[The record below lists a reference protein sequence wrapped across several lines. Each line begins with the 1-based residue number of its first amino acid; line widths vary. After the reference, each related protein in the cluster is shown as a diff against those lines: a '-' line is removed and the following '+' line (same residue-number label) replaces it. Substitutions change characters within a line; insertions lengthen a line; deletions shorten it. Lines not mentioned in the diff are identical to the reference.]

1 MRLFKNRGDIYVPK
15 TKFKSDVE
23 QKVLISILAFIIV
36 FTTVF
41 VIFIGFKYDFSAKK
55 FFTPDDLKVVAVEND
70 DVLPQVSGKKNYLF
84 IMNNE
89 DTKEMYFCTVIQVD
103 LDTLSYKAATIKN
116 DTQIEGKKLSE
127 IYANAGGAGVQTNLN
142 AYLGINIDYYVD
154 ESVNNFSDW
163 FDSLGKVN
171 YILID
176 DVRYKDTSRY
186 GFNIKLKSGE
196 QVLDGDKAS
205 KLLRYFAGEGDNI
218 SAVNDIFLAA
228 LSQQINAENY
238 DQREKLFNVFIEN
251 SETNFTVKDFT
262 ESVDGLKVLSDDTT
276 GVNVYNVNTSCEN
289 GKLTEQSLSDIKAY
303 FAK

>member
-1 MRLFKNRGDIYVPK
+1 MPK

-36 FTTVF
+36 FTAVF

-55 FFTPDDLKVVAVEND
+55 FFTPNDLKVVEVEND

-89 DTKEMYFCTVIQVD
+89 NTNEMYFCTVIQVD
-103 LDTLSYKAATIKN
+103 LDTLSYKVATIKN

-171 YILID
+171 YTLID

-218 SAVNDIFLAA
+218 LAVNDIFLAA

-238 DQREKLFNVFIEN
+238 EQREKLFNVFIEK

-276 GVNVYNVNTSCEN
+276 GVNVYNVNTSCES

>member
-1 MRLFKNRGDIYVPK
+1 MPK

-36 FTTVF
+36 FTAVF

-55 FFTPDDLKVVAVEND
+55 FFTPNDLKVVEVEND

-89 DTKEMYFCTVIQVD
+89 NTNEMYFCTVIQVD

-171 YILID
+171 YTLID

-218 SAVNDIFLAA
+218 LAVNDIFLAA

-238 DQREKLFNVFIEN
+238 EQREKLFNVFIEK

-276 GVNVYNVNTSCEN
+276 GVNVYNVNTSCES

>member
-1 MRLFKNRGDIYVPK
+1 MPK

-55 FFTPDDLKVVAVEND
+55 FFKPDDLKVVAVEND

-171 YILID
+171 YTLID

-238 DQREKLFNVFIEN
+238 DQREKLFNVFIEK

>member
-36 FTTVF
+36 FTAVF

-55 FFTPDDLKVVAVEND
+55 FFTPNDLKVVEVEND

-89 DTKEMYFCTVIQVD
+89 NTNEMYFCTVIQVD

-171 YILID
+171 YTLID

-218 SAVNDIFLAA
+218 LAVNDIFLAA

-238 DQREKLFNVFIEN
+238 EQREKLFNVFIEK

-276 GVNVYNVNTSCEN
+276 GVNVYNVNTSCES

>member
-1 MRLFKNRGDIYVPK
+1 MPK

-36 FTTVF
+36 FTAVF

-89 DTKEMYFCTVIQVD
+89 DTNEMYFCTVIQVD

-171 YILID
+171 YTLID

-238 DQREKLFNVFIEN
+238 DQREKLFNVFIEK

>member
-1 MRLFKNRGDIYVPK
+1 MPK

-36 FTTVF
+36 FTAVF

-89 DTKEMYFCTVIQVD
+89 DTNEMYFCTVIQVD

-171 YILID
+171 YTLID

-238 DQREKLFNVFIEN
+238 DQREKLFNVFIEK

-276 GVNVYNVNTSCEN
+276 GVNVYNVNTSCES

>member
-171 YILID
+171 YTLID

-238 DQREKLFNVFIEN
+238 DQREKLFNVFIEK

>member
-23 QKVLISILAFIIV
+23 QKILISILAFIIV
-36 FTTVF
+36 FTAVF

-89 DTKEMYFCTVIQVD
+89 DTNEMYFCTVIQVD

-171 YILID
+171 YTLID

-238 DQREKLFNVFIEN
+238 DQREKLFNIFIEK

-276 GVNVYNVNTSCEN
+276 GVNVYNVNTSCES

>member
-1 MRLFKNRGDIYVPK
+1 MPK

-36 FTTVF
+36 FTAVF

-89 DTKEMYFCTVIQVD
+89 DTNEMYFCTVIQVD

-171 YILID
+171 YTLID

-238 DQREKLFNVFIEN
+238 DQREKLFNIFIEK

>member
-1 MRLFKNRGDIYVPK
+1 MPK

-23 QKVLISILAFIIV
+23 QKILISILAFIIV
-36 FTTVF
+36 FTAVF

-89 DTKEMYFCTVIQVD
+89 DTNEMYFCTVIQVD

-171 YILID
+171 YTLID

-238 DQREKLFNVFIEN
+238 DQREKLFNIFIEK

-276 GVNVYNVNTSCEN
+276 GVNVYNVNTSCES

>member
-1 MRLFKNRGDIYVPK
+1 MPK

-171 YILID
+171 YTLID

-238 DQREKLFNVFIEN
+238 DQREKLFNIFIEK

>member
-1 MRLFKNRGDIYVPK
+1 MPK

-55 FFTPDDLKVVAVEND
+55 FFKPDDLKVVAVEND

-171 YILID
+171 YTLID
-176 DVRYKDTSRY
+176 DVRNKDTSRY

-218 SAVNDIFLAA
+218 SVVNDIFLAT

-238 DQREKLFNVFIEN
+238 DQREKLFNVFIEK

>member
-1 MRLFKNRGDIYVPK
+1 MPK

-171 YILID
+171 YTLID

-228 LSQQINAENY
+228 LSQQINVENY
-238 DQREKLFNVFIEN
+238 GQREKLFNVFIEK

>member
-1 MRLFKNRGDIYVPK
+1 
-15 TKFKSDVE
+15 
-23 QKVLISILAFIIV
+23 
-36 FTTVF
+36 
-41 VIFIGFKYDFSAKK
+41 
-55 FFTPDDLKVVAVEND
+55 
-70 DVLPQVSGKKNYLF
+70 
-84 IMNNE
+84 
-89 DTKEMYFCTVIQVD
+89 MYFCTVIQVD

-171 YILID
+171 YTLID

-218 SAVNDIFLAA
+218 LAVNDIFLAA

-238 DQREKLFNVFIEN
+238 EQREKLFNVFIEK

-276 GVNVYNVNTSCEN
+276 GVNVYNVNTSCES

>member
-23 QKVLISILAFIIV
+23 QKVLILILAFIIV
-36 FTTVF
+36 FTAVF

-89 DTKEMYFCTVIQVD
+89 DTNEMYFCTVIQVD

-171 YILID
+171 YTLID

-218 SAVNDIFLAA
+218 STVNDIFLAA

-238 DQREKLFNVFIEN
+238 DQREKLFNVFIEK

-276 GVNVYNVNTSCEN
+276 GVNVYNVNTSCES

>member
-1 MRLFKNRGDIYVPK
+1 MPK

-23 QKVLISILAFIIV
+23 QKVLILILAFIIV
-36 FTTVF
+36 FTAVF

-89 DTKEMYFCTVIQVD
+89 DTNEMYFCTVIQVD

-171 YILID
+171 YTLID

-238 DQREKLFNVFIEN
+238 DQREKLFNVFIEK

-276 GVNVYNVNTSCEN
+276 GVNVYNVNTSCES

>member
-1 MRLFKNRGDIYVPK
+1 MPK

-36 FTTVF
+36 FTAVF
-41 VIFIGFKYDFSAKK
+41 VIFIGFKYDFSTKK
-55 FFTPDDLKVVAVEND
+55 FFTPNDLKVVEVEND

-89 DTKEMYFCTVIQVD
+89 NTNEMYFCTVIQVD

-171 YILID
+171 YTLID

-218 SAVNDIFLAA
+218 LAVNDIFLAA

-238 DQREKLFNVFIEN
+238 EQREKLFNVFIEK

-276 GVNVYNVNTSCEN
+276 GVNVYNVNTSCES

>member
-1 MRLFKNRGDIYVPK
+1 MPK

-36 FTTVF
+36 FTAVF

-55 FFTPDDLKVVAVEND
+55 FFTPNDLKVVEVEND

-89 DTKEMYFCTVIQVD
+89 NTNEMYFCTVIQVD

-127 IYANAGGAGVQTNLN
+127 IYANAGGVGVQTNLN

-171 YILID
+171 YTLID

-218 SAVNDIFLAA
+218 LAVNDIFLAA

-238 DQREKLFNVFIEN
+238 EQREKLFNVFIEK

-276 GVNVYNVNTSCEN
+276 GVNVYNVNTSCES

>member
-171 YILID
+171 YTLID

-228 LSQQINAENY
+228 LSQQINVENY
-238 DQREKLFNVFIEN
+238 GQREKLFNVFIEK

>member
-1 MRLFKNRGDIYVPK
+1 MPK

-36 FTTVF
+36 FTAVF

-55 FFTPDDLKVVAVEND
+55 FFTPDDLKVVSVEND

-89 DTKEMYFCTVIQVD
+89 DTNEMYFCTVIQVD

-171 YILID
+171 YTLID

-238 DQREKLFNVFIEN
+238 DQREKLFNVFIEK

-276 GVNVYNVNTSCEN
+276 GVNVYNVNTSCES

>member
-1 MRLFKNRGDIYVPK
+1 MPK

-36 FTTVF
+36 FTAVF

-55 FFTPDDLKVVAVEND
+55 FFTPNDLKIVEVEND

-89 DTKEMYFCTVIQVD
+89 NTNEMYFCTVIQVD

-171 YILID
+171 YTLID

-218 SAVNDIFLAA
+218 LAVNDIFLAA

-238 DQREKLFNVFIEN
+238 EQREKLFNVFIEK

-276 GVNVYNVNTSCEN
+276 GVNVYNVNTSCER

>member
-1 MRLFKNRGDIYVPK
+1 MPK

-55 FFTPDDLKVVAVEND
+55 FFKPDDLKVVAVEND

-171 YILID
+171 YTLID

-218 SAVNDIFLAA
+218 SVVNDIFLAT

-238 DQREKLFNVFIEN
+238 DQREKLFNVFIEK

>member
-1 MRLFKNRGDIYVPK
+1 MPK

-171 YILID
+171 YTLID

-238 DQREKLFNVFIEN
+238 DQREKLFNVFIEK

>member
-1 MRLFKNRGDIYVPK
+1 MPK

-36 FTTVF
+36 FTAVF

-55 FFTPDDLKVVAVEND
+55 FFTPNDLKIVEVEND

-89 DTKEMYFCTVIQVD
+89 NTNEMYFCTVIQVD

-171 YILID
+171 YTLID

-218 SAVNDIFLAA
+218 LAVNDIFLAA

-238 DQREKLFNVFIEN
+238 EQREKLFNVFIEK

-276 GVNVYNVNTSCEN
+276 GVNVYNVNTSCES

>member
-1 MRLFKNRGDIYVPK
+1 MPK

-171 YILID
+171 YTLID

-238 DQREKLFNVFIEN
+238 DQREKLFNIFIEK

-262 ESVDGLKVLSDDTT
+262 ESVDGLKVLSDDTI
-276 GVNVYNVNTSCEN
+276 GVNVYNVNTSCES

>member
-1 MRLFKNRGDIYVPK
+1 MPK

-55 FFTPDDLKVVAVEND
+55 FFTPDDLKIVAVEND

-171 YILID
+171 YTLID

-238 DQREKLFNVFIEN
+238 DQREKLFNVFIEK

>member
-1 MRLFKNRGDIYVPK
+1 MPK

-89 DTKEMYFCTVIQVD
+89 DTKEMYFCTIIQVD

-171 YILID
+171 YTLID

-238 DQREKLFNVFIEN
+238 DQREKLFNIFIEK

>member
-1 MRLFKNRGDIYVPK
+1 MPK

-89 DTKEMYFCTVIQVD
+89 DTNEMYFCTVIQVD

-171 YILID
+171 YTLID

-238 DQREKLFNVFIEN
+238 DQREKLFNVFIEK

>member
-36 FTTVF
+36 FTAVF

-89 DTKEMYFCTVIQVD
+89 DTNEMYFCTVIQVD

-171 YILID
+171 YTLID

-238 DQREKLFNVFIEN
+238 DQREKLFNVFIEK

-276 GVNVYNVNTSCEN
+276 GVNVYNVNTSCES

>member
-36 FTTVF
+36 FTAVF

-55 FFTPDDLKVVAVEND
+55 FFTPNDLKIVEVEND

-89 DTKEMYFCTVIQVD
+89 NTNEMYFCTVIQVD

-171 YILID
+171 YTLID

-218 SAVNDIFLAA
+218 LAVNDIFLAA

-238 DQREKLFNVFIEN
+238 EQREKLFNVFIEK

-276 GVNVYNVNTSCEN
+276 GVNVYNVNTSCES

>member
-1 MRLFKNRGDIYVPK
+1 MPK

-55 FFTPDDLKVVAVEND
+55 FFKPDDLKVVAVEND

-171 YILID
+171 YTLID

-205 KLLRYFAGEGDNI
+205 KLLRYFAGEGNNI

-238 DQREKLFNVFIEN
+238 DQREKLFNVFIEK

>member
-1 MRLFKNRGDIYVPK
+1 MPK

-55 FFTPDDLKVVAVEND
+55 FFKPDDLKVVAVEND

-89 DTKEMYFCTVIQVD
+89 DTNEMYFCTVIQVD

-171 YILID
+171 YTLID

-238 DQREKLFNVFIEN
+238 DQREKLFNVFIEK

>member
-1 MRLFKNRGDIYVPK
+1 MPK

-36 FTTVF
+36 FTAVF

-55 FFTPDDLKVVAVEND
+55 FFTPNDLKVVEVEND

-89 DTKEMYFCTVIQVD
+89 NTNEMYFCTVIQVD

-154 ESVNNFSDW
+154 ENVNNFSDW

-171 YILID
+171 YTLID

-196 QVLDGDKAS
+196 QVLDGDKTS

-218 SAVNDIFLAA
+218 LAVNDIFLAA

-238 DQREKLFNVFIEN
+238 EQREKLFNVFIEK

-276 GVNVYNVNTSCEN
+276 GVNVYNVNTSCES

>member
-1 MRLFKNRGDIYVPK
+1 MPK

-36 FTTVF
+36 FTAVF

-171 YILID
+171 YTLID

-238 DQREKLFNVFIEN
+238 DQREKLFNIFIEK